1 MSSRKAVTVSLSE
14 EIIAELDRARTSRNR
29 SRSEIVGEALRWYFR
44 SIPVETP
51 TDEEMAAIEEG
62 RDAIERGDYV
72 SFEQLLHDLDLD
84 GRRPGAETT

>member
-29 SRSEIVGEALRWYFR
+29 SRSEIVREALRWYFR

-51 TDEEMAAIEEG
+51 TDEEVATIEEG
-62 RDAIERGDYV
+62 RAAIERGDYV

-84 GRRPGAETT
+84 RRRAGAETT